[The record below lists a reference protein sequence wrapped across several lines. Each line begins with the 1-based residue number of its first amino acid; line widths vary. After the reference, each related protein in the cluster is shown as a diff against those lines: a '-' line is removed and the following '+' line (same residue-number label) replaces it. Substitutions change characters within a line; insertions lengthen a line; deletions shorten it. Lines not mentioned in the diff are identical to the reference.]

1 MKKVESTNGKVE
13 FQFGVDVEEG
23 YSRIARAVYKNALNE
38 YYLIESE
45 EYHIGSA
52 YDYVDKYFLLD
63 EKETELFR
71 KMSIDSERRKKEA
84 ALERERN
91 ELENRRRLLTAGED
105 RDFYKKKKSDTIWW
119 KKEVKGE
126 HKFSFD
132 KEVVFDLMSD
142 YPDKLTVEQ
151 KEIFDR
157 ENPIWAK
164 KLKKG

>member
-1 MKKVESTNGKVE
+1 MIMLKRNFTGKKSGK
-13 FQFGVDVEEG
+13 FKDV
-23 YSRIARAVYKNALNE
+23 YSVSIPFTYT
-38 YYLIESE
+38 
-45 EYHIGSA
+45 GT

-164 KLKKG
+164 KLQKKDEQIDKG